1 MLDRDKKVR
10 GIKWKVK
17 LGIVDRGFL
26 LVFVCFAALGLF
38 FWGRQAITNFASHRA
53 GEVVEEIE
61 AAKASLRFSQPLAYQ
76 SSFSA
81 MSDEERYKRLAGAL
95 GAKSKHDFLRNRLL
109 FGGQKLF
116 VNDFFHEAHIY

>member
-1 MLDRDKKVR
+1 MRR
-10 GIKWKVK
+10 TKWKVK

-26 LVFVCFAALGLF
+26 LVFVSFAALGFF
-38 FWGRQAITNFASHRA
+38 FWARQAITNFASHRA

-76 SSFSA
+76 SSFSE
-81 MSDEERYKRLAGAL
+81 MSDKERYNRLAGAL
-95 GAKSKHDFLRNRLL
+95 GAGSKHAFLRDRLF
-109 FGGQKLF
+109 FGGQKLL